1 MKAAQLVVSALP
13 SHPFLIVDYLTV
25 SFQPASLG
33 SRVDCQG
40 SSNGRCESWQNPIIR
55 KIEGA
60 IHGSSSTI
68 GGATFRIHVDY
79 VGSNHDKVRFFY
91 GTYSDVSDHLQG
103 TNRDYDNKIF
113 EGQSCRVINGDPGD
127 STRSENGQNGH
138 GIVQCTTG
146 EGVGANLVGYLVV
159 GEDARSDVTNDTTYK
174 VNAIH
179 NSSIFNETKI
189 SYGAPVVAY
198 FDGKGSGFTFR
209 NSSNVAAEGASTFGN
224 EQINIYGNNFGK

>member
-91 GTYSDVSDHLQG
+91 GTYSDVSDHLRG

-113 EGQSCRVINGDPGD
+113 EAQGCRVINGDPGH
-127 STRSENGQNGH
+127 STRSENGESGH
-138 GIVQCTTG
+138 AIVQCTTG
-146 EGVGANLVGYLVV
+146 EGVGADLVGYLVV
-159 GEDARSDVTNDTTYK
+159 GEDARSHVTNDTTYK

-179 NSSIFNETKI
+179 NSSVFNKTKI
-189 SYGAPVVAY
+189 SYGPPVIAY

-209 NSSNVAAEGASTFGN
+209 NSSDADEGASTFGN